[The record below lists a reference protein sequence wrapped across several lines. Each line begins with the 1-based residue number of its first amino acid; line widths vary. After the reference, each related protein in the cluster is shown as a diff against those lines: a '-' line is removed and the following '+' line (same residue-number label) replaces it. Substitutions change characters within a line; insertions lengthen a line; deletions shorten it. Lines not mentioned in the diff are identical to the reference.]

1 MKAHFSTVTDPVC
14 GTKVVTDGSLTVTFH
29 SVQHHFCSAQ
39 CQERF
44 EESPEFFA
52 SPHKLAER
60 TPIHKVHRLRFV
72 LTTAITLRTACAH
85 LRKLKGVTNLVP
97 GSRSIEVAY
106 DLRFVSLQQIEAAI
120 ASAGLVFKGGLHA
133 LQRQF
138 WQFIEHN
145 ELANLGSVSSSCCN
159 RPPVRLC

>member
-1 MKAHFSTVTDPVC
+1 MKTHLSTVTDPVC
-14 GTKVVTDGSLTVTFH
+14 GTQVVADVSLTTTFH
-29 SVQHHFCSAQ
+29 SVEYHFCSAQ

-44 EESPEFFA
+44 VESPEFFVA
-52 SPHKLAER
+52 PRKLAER
-60 TPIHKVHRLRFV
+60 TPIPKAHRLRFV
-72 LTTAITLRTACAH
+72 LTNASTLRIACAR

-97 GSRSIEVAY
+97 SNRSIEVAY
-106 DLRFVSLQQIEAAI
+106 DLRFVSLKQIEAAI

-145 ELANLGSVSSSCCN
+145 ELSNLGSVTPSCCN
-159 RPPVRLC
+159 RPPVRLR